1 MGLGNCKWS
10 VCIFWILVIV
20 FQSVTGCKNS
30 VEADNLARARQ
41 TLNSVF
47 EHYDAGYQNLFNETY
62 PYQEGNRVTYL
73 ADVDTLHGKRVAY
86 LWPTSGLFSSVNA
99 LRHAT
104 GDTAYEAMLEE
115 VILPGLENYFDENR
129 MPASYQSYIVQ
140 AGKSD
145 RFYDDNIWLA
155 LDFLDAYNLTG
166 NEAFLQ
172 KSKLLWAF
180 ILSGWDDKA
189 GGGIYWCE
197 QKKRSKNTCSNAP
210 AAVLGL
216 KLYEVTKD
224 SSYFSWGMQ
233 LYNWTQ
239 SNLQDPSDFL
249 YFDNISIA
257 GELDKRKFTYNTG
270 QMLQAAALIYKI
282 TGDDSYLKAA
292 EKMAESAAKYFTQ
305 DFTTPQGKNI
315 RLFRSSDNWFNV
327 IMFRGYT
334 ELYRLNDN
342 PVYINIFRDNLE
354 YLWNDVRDTN
364 GLFSRGW
371 IGKGNNEIKWL
382 LDQAAMVE
390 FFATMSQL

>member
-1 MGLGNCKWS
+1 MSFGNCKWS
-10 VCIFWILVIV
+10 VCVVWLLVIG
-20 FQSVTGCKNS
+20 FQSVTGCTNS
-30 VEADNLARARQ
+30 VETDNMARARQ
-41 TLNSVF
+41 TLSSVYA
-47 EHYDAGYQNLFNETY
+47 HYDAGYGNLFNETY
-62 PYQEGNRVTYL
+62 PYQEGTRVTYL
-73 ADVDTLHGKRVAY
+73 AEVDTLQGRRVAY
-86 LWPTSGLFSSVNA
+86 LWPTSGLFSSLNA
-99 LRHAT
+99 LLHAT
-104 GDTAYEAMLEE
+104 GDLEYETMLKE
-115 VILPGLENYFDENR
+115 VILPGLENYFDESR
-129 MPASYQSYIVQ
+129 MPACYQSYIVQ

-155 LDFLDAYNLTG
+155 LDFLDAFTLTG
-166 NEAFLQ
+166 NEAYLQ
-172 KSKLLWAF
+172 KSILLWEF
-180 ILSGWDDKA
+180 ILSGWDEEA

-197 QKKRSKNTCSNAP
+197 QKKRSKNACSNAP

-224 SSYFSWGMQ
+224 SSYFSWGMK

-239 SNLQDPSDFL
+239 AYLQDPSDFL
-249 YFDNISIA
+249 YFDNISIS
-257 GELDKRKFTYNTG
+257 GGLDKRKFTYNTG

-282 TGDDSYLKAA
+282 TGDDIYLKEA
-292 EKMAESAAKYFTQ
+292 EKLAGSAAYYFTK

-315 RLFRSSDNWFNV
+315 RLFRSTDNWFNV

-342 PVYINIFRDNLE
+342 PVYINIFRDNLD

-371 IGKGNNEIKWL
+371 TGKGNNESKWL